1 MHLRIT
7 SDLSIDGAR
16 QATWSSCL
24 YDVKIYAR
32 WSGAQRTENGIQ
44 GYANLEA
51 RRIGVQLAS
60 LLMYAVIALTVLL
73 LAVRIGFG
81 LANRLARAEIA

>member
-1 MHLRIT
+1 M
-7 SDLSIDGAR
+7 
-16 QATWSSCL
+16 
-24 YDVKIYAR
+24 
-32 WSGAQRTENGIQ
+32 
-44 GYANLEA
+44 
-51 RRIGVQLAS
+51 QLAS